1 MEVRFVE
8 IEIGKITHYYTNLG
22 VGVIELADT
31 LTVGDTI
38 HVQGATTDFTQKVE
52 SIQIDSDSVAE
63 ARTGDAIGLAVQ
75 ERVREGD
82 TVYKLAGV

>member
-1 MEVRFVE
+1 VE

-22 VGVIELADT
+22 VGVVELSDT

-52 SIQIDSDSVAE
+52 SIQIDNDSVEGAH
-63 ARTGDAIGLAVQ
+63 TGDAIGLAVQ

-82 TVYKLAGV
+82 TVYKLAEA

>member
-1 MEVRFVE
+1 ME

>member
-1 MEVRFVE
+1 ME

-22 VGVIELADT
+22 VGVVELADT

>member
-1 MEVRFVE
+1 ME

-22 VGVIELADT
+22 VGVVELSDT
-31 LTVGDTI
+31 LAVGDTM

-52 SIQIDSDSVAE
+52 SIQIDKDSVEE
-63 ARTGDAIGLAVQ
+63 AHTGDAIGLAVK

-82 TVYKLAGV
+82 MVYKLAGA

>member
-1 MEVRFVE
+1 VE